1 MTDNCQ
7 NNQYKEKRIAELEA
21 LLAKQ
26 VAQNAQQEKKI
37 VRQDRKIVRQDRK
50 IAKQDKKI
58 AKQDKRLQLLEQQ
71 KALLQLQVE
80 QDEASVKHV
89 LNAFPDLINAYQG
102 YINVARDLNKQYI
115 PIEAFEQKTVA
126 EAFIYS
132 INEVNKWANYCKS
145 YYNQS
150 SLTPSKKDIKDAS
163 RLSVKTVEQ

>member
-7 NNQYKEKRIAELEA
+7 NNQDKEKRIAELEA

-26 VAQNAQQEKKI
+26 VAQNAQQEK
-37 VRQDRKIVRQDRK
+37 KIVRQDRK

-89 LNAFPDLINAYQG
+89 FIAGSNKKAAVFSGIDERAVIAKT
-102 YINVARDLNKQYI
+102 YI
-115 PIEAFEQKTVA
+115 
-126 EAFIYS
+126 
-132 INEVNKWANYCKS
+132 
-145 YYNQS
+145 
-150 SLTPSKKDIKDAS
+150 
-163 RLSVKTVEQ
+163 LSGFCAHTALEE